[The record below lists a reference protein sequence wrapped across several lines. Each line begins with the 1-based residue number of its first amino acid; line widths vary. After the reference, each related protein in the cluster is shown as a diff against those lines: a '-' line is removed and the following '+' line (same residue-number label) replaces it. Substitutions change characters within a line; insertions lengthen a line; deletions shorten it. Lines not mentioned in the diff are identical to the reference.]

1 MTHFKKVLE
10 VKIQQRFTNHI
21 PFKNGSEYIYKP
33 SYPSIN
39 LHCKFNYTPVFKR
52 IASHPFSM

>member
-21 PFKNGSEYIYKP
+21 LFKNDSGCIYKP
-33 SYPSIN
+33 SYPAIN
-39 LHCKFNYTPVFKR
+39 LHCKFNYAPVFKR
-52 IASHPFSM
+52 IASRPFSM

>member
-21 PFKNGSEYIYKP
+21 PFQNASGCIYKL
-33 SYPSIN
+33 SYPAIN
-39 LHCKFNYTPVFKR
+39 LHCKFNC
-52 IASHPFSM
+52 A